1 MCVMIIRHRRRR
13 VSGKVLDTLLPFAH
27 VCLMRYRRA
36 GLRRRV
42 SDEVQ
47 LCVFADMCLMMQC
60 PFLDGYCSTVQGLL
74 DWFEVD
80 LGFPELFLFRLICVL
95 SVFFADVCLM
105 TQCQHHFD
113 VQPLSWASASSYFP
127 RAAMACATFSLPWS
141 ELQCVAVCRVAVCCS
156 VLQCVAV
163 CQCCSVLQRWHVRT
177 SVCDELCCSLSQ
189 SVAVCCS
196 LL

>member
-1 MCVMIIRHRRRR
+1 
-13 VSGKVLDTLLPFAH
+13 
-27 VCLMRYRRA
+27 
-36 GLRRRV
+36 
-42 SDEVQ
+42 
-47 LCVFADMCLMMQC
+47 MCLMMQC

-95 SVFFADVCLM
+95 SVFFADVCLMTQCQHHFDVQPLSWARHDSFMCDTHTHVHVHAHARTYTHTHADVCLM